1 MARAMNTLS
10 ASAWRGA
17 PASWSRDT
25 RDTLFMLA
33 LIGWTIAPHLLR
45 LSPWLGLLSA
55 GVLAWRAVLA
65 IRQRPLPSRGVLVAV
80 LILSAGLAWWSQ
92 RSLFGKDASVT
103 LLVVLMA
110 LKTLE
115 LRARRDAL
123 VVFFLGFFLILT
135 NFLYSQSLLTA
146 LAMALSVWGW
156 LTALTL
162 AHIPAGRP
170 PLREASALA
179 ARAALVGMPVMLVL
193 FLLFPRIGPLW
204 SLPDEGGRSGLSDE
218 LKLGE
223 VAELALDDS
232 IALRLKVDGPVPPPS
247 QLYFR
252 GPVLSHYDGSRWT
265 VPPNQTMLLST
276 SRMPG
281 QRSRDQSI
289 EGSGS
294 PLPYEMTLE
303 PQHSA
308 WLPLLEITPDRPGI
322 PPPFDYLFTD
332 GEGQW
337 RLRLPLSERVR
348 FQAKAWPAAQI
359 GSGLPEAEQAELT
372 RLPRGRHPRT
382 RAWAAAWRSQA
393 GLGNADPRALS
404 NALLQ
409 HIRTGGFSYT
419 LAPGRYDGDSID
431 EFWLDRREG
440 FCEHFS
446 AAYVVVMRALGV
458 PARIVTGYQGSD
470 PELTDGYIVVRQS
483 HAHAWAEFWTPDR
496 GWQRADPTGAVAPER
511 VNRSRALQGQPGLMA
526 GALDAVTPGLRLQ
539 LRQWLETL
547 DNRWNQTVLGY
558 GRQQQ
563 FKLLD
568 KLGMPSVDLTAL
580 GQVLGG
586 LLATVALGGA
596 LWAAWDARR
605 RTPWQRLQRSMQDE
619 MARLGVDAPP
629 QLPPGGLAAQVL
641 RVHGPAG
648 QPVADALKTLE
659 ALRYGRPTVGGK
671 PRPRDNWGAWRR
683 EFRQRC
689 ATLRRALAR
698 P

>member
-1 MARAMNTLS
+1 MSSLPRTAWLS
-10 ASAWRGA
+10 GHG
-17 PASWSRDT
+17 SWSRDT

-33 LIGWTIAPHLLR
+33 LIAWTIAPHLLR

-55 GVLAWRAVLA
+55 GVLGWRGWLA
-65 IRQRPLPSRGVLVAV
+65 LRQRPLPSRRVLVAV
-80 LILSAGLAWWSQ
+80 LILSAGLAWWTQ

-103 LLVVLMA
+103 LLVLLMT

-123 VVFFLGFFLILT
+123 VVFFLGFFLVLT
-135 NFLYSQSLLTA
+135 NFLYSQSVFVA
-146 LAMALSVWGW
+146 LAMAVSVWGW

-170 PLREASALA
+170 PLREAGGLA
-179 ARAALVGMPVMLVL
+179 ARAALVGTPVMLAL
-193 FLLFPRIGPLW
+193 FLLFPRVGPLW
-204 SLPDEGGRSGLSDE
+204 SLPDDSGRSGLSDE

-232 IALRLKVDGPVPPPS
+232 IALRLKVDGPMPPPS

-252 GPVLSHYDGSRWT
+252 GPVLSHYDGDRWT
-265 VPPNQTMLLST
+265 VPPNQPMLLST
-276 SRMPG
+276 ARMPG
-281 QRSRDQSI
+281 QRASEPTVD
-289 EGSGS
+289 GSGPALS
-294 PLPYEMTLE
+294 YEMTLE

-308 WLPLLEITPDRPGI
+308 WLPLLDITPDRPEI

-337 RLRLPLSERVR
+337 RMRLPLSERVR
-348 FQAKAWPAAQI
+348 LRARAWPSAHV
-359 GSGLPEAEQAELT
+359 GSDLSLSEQQAMT
-372 RLPRGRHPRT
+372 RLPRGRHLRT
-382 RAWAAAWRSQA
+382 RAWAADWQA
-393 GLGNADPRALS
+393 QSGLRGASAQTLS
-404 NALLQ
+404 NALLR
-409 HIRTGGFSYT
+409 HIRTAGFSYT
-419 LAPGRYDGDSID
+419 LAPGRYDGDGID

-458 PARIVTGYQGSD
+458 PTRIVTGYQGSD

-483 HAHAWAEFWTPDR
+483 HAHAWAEFWTPGQ

-511 VNRSRALQGQPGLMA
+511 VNRSRALQGRPGLVA
-526 GALDAVTPGLRLQ
+526 GAFDAVTPGLRLR
-539 LRQWLETL
+539 LRQWLEAL

-580 GQVLGG
+580 GQLLGG
-586 LLATVALGGA
+586 LLATVALIGA

-605 RTPWQRLQRSMQDE
+605 RTPWQRLQRGLQADL
-619 MARLGVDAPP
+619 ARLGIDAPP
-629 QLPPGGLAAQVL
+629 QLPLGSLATKVL
-641 RVHGPAG
+641 SVHGPAG
-648 QPVADALKTLE
+648 RPVADALTQLE
-659 ALRYGRPTVGGK
+659 ALRYGRPAVGGTH
-671 PRPRDNWGAWRR
+671 RRRDHWSGWQRD
-683 EFRQRC
+683 FRQRC
-689 ATLRRALAR
+689 ATLRRALGR